1 MFDQLVDE
9 ACCDIEVALI
19 FGQVA
24 FGVGLI
30 EQQPLLRR
38 EPQRMLQAL
47 KHQIA
52 VFAAVAVGT
61 QGR

>member
-1 MFDQLVDE
+1 MCDQLIDE
-9 ACCDIEVALI
+9 AHRDIELALI
-19 FGQVA
+19 FCQIA

-38 EPQRMLQAL
+38 KTQRMLQTL
-47 KHQIA
+47 KHQIT